1 MMYLVLT
8 AAEGQNRCLKVARG
22 LKKALRIRSRS
33 ARRRKGRNIHMSR
46 RSKKKKKKKKKTY
59 GVDKKDYAYMGIDI
73 ISSES
78 SPI

>member
-8 AAEGQNRCLKVARG
+8 AAEGQNRYLKVARG
-22 LKKALRIRSRS
+22 IKKALRIRSRS

-46 RSKKKKKKKKKTY
+46 RSKKKKKKKTY